1 MKYLVEVLST
11 FRNVYVVEAENE
23 DDALLVAENSDDNWQ
38 EWLGHQKLDVRPY
51 TDEQKA
57 YFKSKDNYFWEGHA
71 SLDENGHIVYH
82 HPDGSQRVDVKVK

>member
-38 EWLGHQKLDVRPY
+38 EWLGQQKLDVRPY

-57 YFKSKDNYFWEGHA
+57 YFKSKDNYFWEGYT
-71 SLDENGHIVYH
+71 SLDENGHLVYH
-82 HPDGSQRVDVKVK
+82 HPDGSEKVGEKVK

>member
-23 DDALLVAENSDDNWQ
+23 EDALLVTENCDDNWQ
-38 EWLGHQKLDVRPY
+38 EWLGQQKLDVRPY
-51 TDEQKA
+51 TEEQKE
-57 YFKSKDNYFWEGHA
+57 YFKSKDKYFWEGHA

-82 HPDGSQRVDVKVK
+82 HPDGSHRVDVKVK

>member
-23 DDALLVAENSDDNWQ
+23 EDALLVTENCDDNWQ
-38 EWLGHQKLDVRPY
+38 EWLGQQKLDVRPY
-51 TDEQKA
+51 TEEQRN
-57 YFKSKDNYFWEGHA
+57 YFKNKDKYFWEGHT

-82 HPDGSQRVDVKVK
+82 YPDGSQRVDVKVK

>member
-11 FRNVYVVEAENE
+11 FRNVYVVEADNE
-23 DDALLVAENSDDNWQ
+23 EDALLVTENCDDNWQ
-38 EWLGHQKLDVRPY
+38 EWLGQQKLDVRPY
-51 TDEQKA
+51 TEEQKEH
-57 YFKSKDNYFWEGHA
+57 FKSKDNYFWEGYS